1 MKKVV
6 SIIILMILLINTTI
20 IFAANVPVTGIQVQN
35 NNITIEIG
43 QTAVIVVTILPDN
56 ATNKNVTWTSA
67 NTRIATVSSKG
78 EVKGVSAGVTTVK
91 GVTVDGGRSVT
102 VTVRVSGTST
112 ITSEVYSIV
121 KKPNSINEE
130 INYITKIPEETNVS
144 DFKKNITAYVNMEF
158 YSLGNDLLADL
169 DYVTSGTRV
178 RLSDGSEYTLVVMG
192 DANSDGRVS
201 AVDISRLKLRI
212 IGLTTLDDYQAE
224 AVDVN
229 YDGRI
234 SVTDLS
240 NLKMYLVGLKESL

>member
-1 MKKVV
+1 
-6 SIIILMILLINTTI
+6 
-20 IFAANVPVTGIQVQN
+20 
-35 NNITIEIG
+35 
-43 QTAVIVVTILPDN
+43 
-56 ATNKNVTWTSA
+56 
-67 NTRIATVSSKG
+67 
-78 EVKGVSAGVTTVK
+78 
-91 GVTVDGGRSVT
+91 
-102 VTVRVSGTST
+102 
-112 ITSEVYSIV
+112 
-121 KKPNSINEE
+121 
-130 INYITKIPEETNVS
+130 
-144 DFKKNITAYVNMEF
+144 MEF